1 MSEVF
6 RKAYCGVVSY
16 VLAAVMLAGIVTLP
30 NEVLCIAP
38 GGHFAIEVVS
48 GGICSEGF
56 GGGMATRRTQP
67 DGCPANCHDTQI
79 GNQAQCNDA
88 RPFSPAPLAF
98 VLAAPPIDIFSL
110 VGTFSGSS
118 RFPFRSL
125 PQGLLT
131 TVIRC

>member
-1 MSEVF
+1 MSQVF
-6 RKAYCGVVSY
+6 RKAYRRTIHY
-16 VLAAVMLAGIVTLP
+16 LLAVVMLAGMATLP

-48 GGICSEGF
+48 GGICSEDF
-56 GGGMATRRTQP
+56 GSGMRTRRAQP
-67 DGCPANCHDTQI
+67 DGCPANCRDTQI

-88 RPFSPAPLAF
+88 RPFSPAPLVF
-98 VLAAPPIDIFSL
+98 VFAAPPIDPFSL
-110 VGTFSGSS
+110 VGTFAGAS
-118 RFPFRSL
+118 RFAFRSP